1 VAGRV
6 DSFLPFFPFS
16 RDEAAVIHHKFLRSL
31 SDQIRLPIDLHNKP
45 PHPVGHLHLSLV
57 KDGDLCKL
65 LSENHYVRDLGAR
78 SIHNCVDGLADELFM
93 LYTASEDE
101 ITEATNAKPH
111 VKYSMQLHPI
121 QCGTQSIQ
129 YNSAS
134 WNCIALPQ
142 RDIELHWIEL
152 GVVSIA
158 LDYELPIRAKTADRT
173 WYG

>member
-134 WNCIALPQ
+134 WNYIALPQ
-142 RDIELHWIEL
+142 RDIELH
-152 GVVSIA
+152 
-158 LDYELPIRAKTADRT
+158 
-173 WYG
+173 

>member
-31 SDQIRLPIDLHNKP
+31 SDQIRLPIDLHNKS

-142 RDIELHWIEL
+142 RDIELH
-152 GVVSIA
+152 
-158 LDYELPIRAKTADRT
+158 
-173 WYG
+173 